1 MVSIDTME
9 AVVLNQESKRIESE
23 ADIQAYLDKLCYALN
38 NNAII
43 TFQQKRGSDSKK
55 NFRVTNIY
63 TIGELFPNDNPVEAL
78 RNELKKLTVQEY
90 IETVKDNRFLNKPE
104 MRVFGRQY
112 PGFGDVYIK
121 IRVELVN
128 AQIFG
133 NHTIFEMSFHF
144 AEHKFKK
151 EDFSFRKG

>member
-43 TFQQKRGSDSKK
+43 TFQQKRGSDSK

-63 TIGELFPNDNPVEAL
+63 TIGELFPNDNPVEL
-78 RNELKKLTVQEY
+78 
-90 IETVKDNRFLNKPE
+90 
-104 MRVFGRQY
+104 
-112 PGFGDVYIK
+112 
-121 IRVELVN
+121 
-128 AQIFG
+128 
-133 NHTIFEMSFHF
+133 
-144 AEHKFKK
+144 
-151 EDFSFRKG
+151 